1 VALMSWFVARTE
13 PQRERTAQH
22 FLELAKFTVY
32 IPVIRERQVKGG
44 RRIVRLRSLFPSYVF
59 IAFENGR
66 WWDARWTIG
75 VSAVIMTDG
84 VPAQLGDH
92 VINEIKGRER
102 GGAVELPRR
111 EMFRAGDRV
120 RITAGVFN
128 GHLGLFQ
135 GQLPRERIAILL
147 SWLGTQR
154 RVELPK
160 DSIEAVS

>member
-1 VALMSWFVARTE
+1 MSWIVARTE
-13 PQRERTAQH
+13 SQREQTARR

-44 RRIVRLRSLFPSYVF
+44 RRIVRLRPLFPSYAF

-75 VSAVIMTDG
+75 VSAVIMTNG
-84 VPAQLGDH
+84 VPAQLGDQ
-92 VINEIKGRER
+92 VIDELRSRER

-111 EMFRAGDRV
+111 ETFRAGDRV

-147 SWLGTQR
+147 SWLGTER

-160 DSIEAVS
+160 DAVEVVS

>member
-1 VALMSWFVARTE
+1 MSWFVARTE
-13 PQRERTAQH
+13 PLREQTARR
-22 FLELAKFTVY
+22 FLELGGFSVY
-32 IPVIRERQVKGG
+32 IPVIRERRAKGG
-44 RRIVRLRSLFPSYVF
+44 RRIEHLRPLFPSY
-59 IAFENGR
+59 AFVALQHGR
-66 WWDARWTIG
+66 WWDARWTVG
-75 VSAVIMTDG
+75 VAALIMAGDG
-84 VPAQLGDH
+84 PAQLGDH

-102 GGAVELPRR
+102 NGAVELPRR
-111 EMFRAGDRV
+111 ETFRAGDRV

-160 DSIEAVS
+160 DSIEAAS